1 MQQHKR
7 NKTKKQSVVTNN
19 LSATITTLCMVRMF
33 IRDLI
38 TMPGRTIIFSF
49 KRTFSKSP
57 LLRYNVLAKEDFA
70 KKIKDV
76 EHKVTLDDFEHRLL
90 VSCINAARNVY
101 LEQGKEIADLDE
113 LLIKIIE
120 APSKKVRVRI

>member
-1 MQQHKR
+1 
-7 NKTKKQSVVTNN
+7 
-19 LSATITTLCMVRMF
+19 MF

-38 TMPGRTIIFSF
+38 TMPGHTIIFSF
-49 KRTFSKSP
+49 KRTFFNNP
-57 LLRYNVLAKEDFA
+57 LLWYNVLAKEDFA
-70 KKIKDV
+70 MKIKDV

>member
-1 MQQHKR
+1 MSAPAGTDVHKGF
-7 NKTKKQSVVTNN
+7 NKQIGTVQSY
-19 LSATITTLCMVRMF
+19 LL
-33 IRDLI
+33 
-38 TMPGRTIIFSF
+38 

-70 KKIKDV
+70 MKIKDV
-76 EHKVTLDDFEHRLL
+76 EYKATLDDFEHRLL

-120 APSKKVRVRI
+120 APPKKVRVRI

>member
-1 MQQHKR
+1 
-7 NKTKKQSVVTNN
+7 
-19 LSATITTLCMVRMF
+19 MF

-70 KKIKDV
+70 MKIKDV

-90 VSCINAARNVY
+90 VSCINAARTVFISQNKPT
-101 LEQGKEIADLDE
+101 EDIDE
-113 LLIKIIE
+113 LLIKIIK
-120 APSKKVRVRI
+120 APSKKVSVRV

>member
-1 MQQHKR
+1 MK
-7 NKTKKQSVVTNN
+7 V
-19 LSATITTLCMVRMF
+19 
-33 IRDLI
+33 
-38 TMPGRTIIFSF
+38 
-49 KRTFSKSP
+49 
-57 LLRYNVLAKEDFA
+57 
-70 KKIKDV
+70 KDV
-76 EHKVTLDDFEHRLL
+76 KHKVTLDDFAHRLL

>member
-70 KKIKDV
+70 MKIKDV